1 MNIVIIGNGK
11 VGRALTEKLSYQ
23 GHNIVVIDKDYTK
36 TYKIVNNYDV
46 RAICGNGALYGTQ
59 IKADVNKADLVISVT
74 SSDETNLIS
83 SITAK
88 SLNVKHTIA
97 RISDVEYIHQTK
109 FMIENFNL
117 NMVINQEKL
126 ASEEIL
132 RTLNI
137 PNWIKIK
144 HLVNES
150 IKFVEITL
158 NKDNR
163 MINNKIIDVNKKFKS
178 NLLIYAIKRDDDVHI
193 VNENFIMKEND
204 VVYLF
209 IDEIDLDNF
218 LKSIGIIDKKIESV
232 MIVGGGKTSIYLAN
246 ELVNMGV
253 RVKIIEKDVDTCRSL
268 TQLTPK
274 SKIINEDGTVQ
285 DVLLEEGIN
294 NTDVFISMTGIDET
308 NIIMSMYAHHC
319 NVPKVITKI
328 NNTDIIRLLEF
339 SGLNTFVS
347 PMEIVSNEVVQF
359 VQEKENIILNEYISE
374 FVSNKIKVSKFKIK
388 NNDRTLGY
396 SLKKL
401 NKKDDIKIVMIIRNQ
416 RMIIPTDGE
425 FIKEDDEIIV
435 ISKNKRFVKLDN
447 IIY

>member
-46 RAICGNGALYGTQ
+46 RAICGNGALHGTQ

-88 SLNVKHTIA
+88 ILNVKHTIA

>member
-46 RAICGNGALYGTQ
+46 RAICGNGALHGTQ

-97 RISDVEYIHQTK
+97 RISDVEYIYQTK

-117 NMVINQEKL
+117 NMIINQEKL

-163 MINNKIIDVNKKFKS
+163 MINNKIIDVSKKFKS
-178 NLLIYAIKRDDDVHI
+178 NLLIYAIKRDDDVYI

-209 IDEIDLDNF
+209 IDEIDLNNF
-218 LKSIGIIDKKIESV
+218 LKSMGIIDKKIESV

-339 SGLNTFVS
+339 SGLNIFVS

-388 NNDRTLGY
+388 NNDRTLGC